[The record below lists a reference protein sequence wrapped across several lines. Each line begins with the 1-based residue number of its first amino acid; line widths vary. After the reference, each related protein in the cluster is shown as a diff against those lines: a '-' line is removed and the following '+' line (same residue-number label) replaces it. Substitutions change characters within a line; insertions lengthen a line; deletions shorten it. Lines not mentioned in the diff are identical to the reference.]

1 MACVC
6 DLGYR
11 LQLPM
16 RLGCSQASAML
27 TPKDQAMKSNVG
39 SIDKVLRIVA
49 GLALL
54 SLVFILYGNAR
65 WWGLIG
71 IVPLLTGS
79 LGWCPAYTVV
89 GPNTCPVK
97 K

>member
-16 RLGCSQASAML
+16 RLGCSHGKCHAYS
-27 TPKDQAMKSNVG
+27 KGSAMKSNVG
-39 SIDKVLRIVA
+39 GIDKVLRIVA

-54 SLVFILYGNAR
+54 SLVFILDGNAR

-79 LGWCPAYTVV
+79 LGWCPAYTLV
-89 GPNTCPVK
+89 GLNTCPVK